1 MLEGLVAWVLNTYVG
16 EYVENLNTDQLSI
29 ALLQG
34 AVELENLPLKKDA
47 LRSLGLPL
55 EVRKGFIGKI
65 TLQIPLRRLR
75 SEPWVISM
83 ERLYLVAGPLQ
94 YTKYD
99 EEKERKYQQ
108 ERKAAMLEALEAKWQ
123 VIKQN
128 KQEGYG
134 ASWFSYGTSVAAN
147 ILENLQLKVQDV
159 HIRYEDDQL
168 NPACPFAFGVIIKK
182 LSAQSTDGTWAPK
195 FVSRYDA
202 DMMRKL
208 VDLQNFAMYLDTNA
222 VLLGDLTCSELADAL
237 HSDMYLSKA
246 TGQFKDHEYILS
258 PISAQAKM
266 TRNTS
271 VLPLRSP
278 VKPRITFDL
287 ILEKMGFMLN
297 DEQYKNIILMLK
309 EFDRYERRKPNL
321 KWRPL
326 VPVKESPRDWW
337 MYAISAKLHVIQEH
351 EKRRTKSYLIQR
363 VQDVLLYHKGYYLH
377 LAQENVDS
385 IMKTQISRIEAN
397 WSYEELRIVREL
409 AYHRVKQDGKLPKP
423 QSVERE
429 VEMPKVDVIQ
439 SQFKQQQQQESLFQ
453 RWFPGWAG
461 WYGGSVAAATKSQSG
476 TSLEEQTLASK
487 QTIGHHFT
495 EKDTEEP
502 PPKISKSDL
511 EQEIMGVLDYAEDK
525 SLLKRDMVFAKLNFC
540 LDSGSFKLLGSKESA
555 TTIGEKVCY
564 SIIELECTAI
574 NVMFE
579 SCPRTSAMK
588 FGISIGGL
596 VLLDKMTE
604 KTNFPCLI
612 GSKNKDHFISRT
624 KSEPLQHGI
633 GVSKVSGSK
642 SMPII
647 LDGSSEKNRQDS
659 KIFELMYEKNPVE
672 TNAKYR
678 FHLKTEP
685 LDLVYN
691 REAVERIQE
700 FFSTKRI
707 TALRSS
713 DLHLKSAAR
722 RQYEM
727 LKRQTREE
735 LKHTL
740 DQMLDGRNE
749 AGLKRWEIQL
759 DVSAPQ
765 IILPENFNDPST
777 SLVILDLGNVKLHNT
792 ALKSH
797 TVSFHSDMEDD
808 FHTPMSTPPNEP
820 ALDTNFGSLSQ
831 NLQLS
836 ELHNIFYERYSLE
849 LTDLQVMVGRM
860 KDNWRNTQFRGSTQL
875 HLVDKFSI
883 TLQLER
889 KLIFTNDPQWP
900 NITVSGTLPRL
911 TVHVNEQK
919 VQILHACMKLL
930 SQPIL
935 STPQPSS
942 NIISLS
948 SSTSGL
954 TIDESGQTI
963 SQEQTSESILDVSD
977 RKIKENMVESQL
989 LLMQFTINQVS
1000 LEIQSRERAVAE
1012 LQVSQVKANL
1022 TKRPFDTAMSLSIHS
1037 LLVVDALQQF
1047 GQDFELL
1054 VASHKSLVLDSTS
1067 GSLCGSDPVSP
1078 RCPGSPEETLNPLS
1092 STNSATHYAVQ
1103 EAVVRAYSMI
1113 SGGGYKSSGPSPGN
1127 PSGECTHSVS
1137 LTPDK
1142 EALIC
1147 LEFQIISP
1155 LSPSNAEGEGTLHIA
1170 NFQFNSLDII
1180 ANQETLVEIVSFLKM
1195 AVPSSKRTHSSKV
1208 LLAREKSITNERE
1221 RILSG
1226 PRLSRGNSKI
1236 EVTADFNRLSVLM
1249 MRIQED
1255 SQGLKMARKVATATL
1270 CGARLRASID
1280 NEIKMDGSL
1289 DGFHV
1294 FDITPEGQKH
1304 QIVFSLGQDTSDV
1317 KSAQIYSP
1325 IDMFKTASESVLLD
1339 DSEVDHKAFSLRL
1352 NKPRFER
1359 VDVSSSISDAE
1370 SITDT
1375 VKVKLKMASLCYTHS
1390 ARLIHELSQCVSEFK
1405 VYMTSVAD
1413 SIKNAAAEVAK
1424 GIVAKQQMFGH
1435 KTFHC
1440 STNSL
1445 DGLGTSQINLSQS
1458 EDETC
1463 ETEFL
1468 NKSSCLEDNLDDDEF
1483 NTKRC
1488 IVLKAHLESP
1498 VIVFPRSPI
1507 SSEVLVGHLGQISLS
1522 NSPSHNLRKFQDSIL
1537 MHDQEKNTVFVMVR
1551 NMNLYSVNLDN
1562 CENVGSSVLNLQ
1574 RLISVSCVNGVPI
1587 IHDTKIEVTID
1598 HIVPDVKVINLDTIN
1613 DFPLSEESASVIPDE
1628 SFQAQDSQI
1637 TLDFR
1642 ARIATPL
1649 NIVLSKQVYEQIL
1662 QTVENISYTE
1672 PKEFELNLR
1681 NLNADVVDGKTDSVR
1696 ITSLEGS
1703 SLGLKNLN
1711 SSDFSIGSTTRSRSG
1726 TSQSKFIT
1734 KKVKFEVPLFKVE
1747 MRGDFG
1753 EGEQGL
1759 VDLNLHEFSLNYYK
1773 NHPATTKFE
1782 LSLKSLVMDDLLE
1795 EQSSPHRQ
1803 IMVSKA
1809 PVRED
1814 SHINPKIFLSSS
1826 CPESMILAPI
1836 PILPPSLPTSFH
1848 NNLEG
1853 MSRLRPKLTQRSF
1866 SNRLSSR
1873 GPDYPS
1879 TPTCKPRHMTQEVKS
1894 RQGMDENLVHVNV
1907 LLVDKAS
1914 PEYYTKYKQTK
1925 RFIDVD
1931 FSCLE
1936 TTINLQTWVV
1946 LLDFL
1951 GLGAKVHDIRTMENP
1966 SKKQTEEKSGE
1977 SVPVQLTV
1985 NSEINLKIESLSIL
1999 LNKTDYELARA
2010 SISRLSSLV
2019 TLRDGN
2025 FAMLGQLGSMALSD
2039 LSPHGYLY
2047 RERFM
2052 TVGEQALEFDFFR
2065 YGVPDPWLHREYDA
2079 KLKLRMASVQYVHTN
2094 RFQSETL
2101 AFCQHFL
2108 QLQDILGRMRAAS
2121 DGKKIN
2127 ETAFHSP
2134 RLFLDVEAKSPIIII
2149 PHSSKTADVLVM
2161 DLGIFS
2167 VKNCF
2172 KMDGDEGTLKN
2183 KYAKEHEEKAQE
2195 QEKSSREQQQQRSRS
2210 TSQSNFLVGTDNS
2223 DIPQPMTQSLYDDL
2237 LPSGINR
2244 DPMTDSIYGRLDH
2257 DMRSEQGGSLITVR
2271 SVKSEIYNASDVEG
2285 SSIDYCTSDENS
2297 LIGISSDS
2305 AVFNPGVLNR
2315 SWGYPVATQSEPLQS
2330 SQMAADRR
2338 VTFACSQVLSVDSI
2352 FPSSDSDSGHV
2363 CLLDVMIIKL
2373 TDIDLYSA
2381 LRVEK
2386 RNYNYGHFS
2395 QDLEFP
2401 SCIIKKEGKPLKEK
2415 CLLELQV
2422 ERNLEGDLSHVVPDW
2437 RVSGALSSVHFT
2449 LDVTQYKLIR
2459 GILDHNFGE
2468 KLEMFQRPLMTH
2480 LQDPKIQTV
2489 LTGRVWKMISM
2500 VIDLHNVTVELLS
2513 QDQDPQHEQK
2523 SLARLDFIS
2532 SRLSYD
2538 SFSDQSKEVD
2548 LVSHEIVASDTRFK
2562 DVAHNQRHSVFEKI
2576 LLPTSET
2583 APDSL
2588 QMELHFRASKDGQCF
2603 LILLNNMKLMC
2614 IFDWLL
2620 LVHKFLMTNAE
2631 NPFQGG
2637 MQNQAADSA
2646 SHQTSM
2652 QSESEYLHTRSPL
2665 TTSGGIVTKR
2675 GPVIEQ
2681 TEIPFELKLNVTET
2695 QFVVVENMASSDT
2708 NAVVV
2713 KCTAV
2718 LSFRPK
2724 AQDKLLSCNLQRLE
2738 VFSCSLS
2745 AETDTA
2751 LSIVDPM
2758 TITVELNANPL
2769 PELSLS
2775 SSSGLQDAKNVDEQK
2790 LLMEVSFNTMNIR
2803 LSYNDLQLFLAIL
2816 NSLPKQTLQARQK
2829 GGSDLEKEDEA
2840 AGQIYGEFSIKKL
2853 EELGFERR
2861 DCIQALKESRGHV
2874 AEAAIWLTENAQI
2887 KHPARKDELNITGIE
2902 LRAMSICLCLIDDCK
2917 DVDVPLAEL
2926 GFSNVNFSQK
2936 LHPTEEGKAMFQIQG
2951 HYYNRRLSGW
2961 EPFLELWRC
2970 LTDWRNIG
2978 EGKDKKLAIQIVAP
2992 DVLNINLTPTLIELY
3007 NRTKVTWTEDYYMEK
3022 EDSQQSSGF
3031 RRRQPYTPFVICNQ
3045 TGCQLWFFTV
3055 TTTPS
3060 SVMSTSLQ
3068 KGQKEDE
3075 AYLQASKPRC
3085 VQPKEEVP
3093 FSFYQREKMRHKKT
3107 HSLSVNQLVVKVEG
3121 WKKLSPV
3128 SVDKVGI
3135 YFRYAEPE
3143 RPKAS
3148 NIMLVE
3154 RQPARIVFEV
3164 QQEGNARKVITLR
3177 SALIIK
3183 NKLDSPLEVG
3193 MKNQI
3198 IHGRYETFIVDRD
3211 KQMPVPLNY
3220 IYSELQMRPSN
3231 WLVGFCKTPVEWQ
3244 HVEKMGEIC
3253 DSFQT
3258 CENAG
3263 TEGKYRF
3270 CVSIR
3275 RENYPEE
3282 SAQDKSIPLPCHVL
3296 TVVPPLIVSNLLP
3309 IDMNYYLQN
3318 TDIKGTVRPG
3328 KDAQIHAFDIHE
3340 DIILGICLENFP
3352 HCRELM
3358 IPAGTTKYRVKLRL
3372 YDLKNRLL
3380 ELTVHILARPDGPVR
3395 LMISAPYW
3403 LINKSGLPLIFKQ
3416 DFLNEESAGQFD
3428 EHELARSVTPL
3439 LFSFSS
3445 KDSVYKCCMR
3455 IGNSVHGVTAKS
3467 QFSKGFSL
3475 DSGVGMCQLHVTP
3488 QQANKPDWL
3497 YYIGVDVQMGKGRY
3511 RKTNFVTFAPRY
3523 ELDNQSN
3530 HKLAIC
3536 QRQFT
3541 GYKSFS
3547 ADGYLTVFPKSKLP
3561 FHWPRVDLDQL
3572 LCVKTLDVEYG
3583 WSGGFRI
3590 DQVDSFH
3597 INMRDEKRNSFLMK
3611 VEIFQQ
3617 GPTFVVMFRN
3627 AEETP
3632 PPFRIDNLSEIPVLY
3647 FQGRI
3652 QDETLQAF
3660 VKPNTSLAY
3669 AWDEPTEDHILT
3681 LSVLNGTMASY
3692 SMDRLEEGEK
3702 LYYQNFIYIQAAATF
3717 QRRGHA
3723 ESDQEMK
3730 QLVMESTSGNY
3741 IVFKKKEA
3749 GNRNQLWRM
3758 TSSGMLEHEGSMPPS
3773 DPRKSTA
3780 FSQSR
3785 MVLDIA
3791 DLALQPGKPVPLILK
3806 KPDDRRKAMQTW
3818 NFTKSGLLCCSTGN
3832 LCVQAVPGLE
3842 DGAIAVLGPGPSINN
3857 PDEEILAHMIMSP
3870 EKLRPGSGV
3879 LLVRVIMDGPI
3890 RVLQIADMQQ
3900 RKVTRI
3906 HSKEEE
3912 DWEIYEEN
3920 LEPQSVGSQSKKVLN
3935 MELSLNLKGGIG
3947 ISLVNKVPE
3956 ELLYISLR
3964 NISFFY
3970 QASPTAITVDA
3981 SVIDF
3986 QVDNQLF
3993 GTSRPLFLYI
4003 SPTAKRDVPDNT
4015 PAIHVAAH
4023 KVPNHKWNA
4032 EIYKHLIISI
4042 RKLHI
4047 QIEERLLWK
4056 LFQFAEYSQAEIDMQ
4071 KIAAGEQE
4079 SEMATTPASAVQEK
4093 RYYFGNLKINTS
4105 WVMLSMLTVSRLS
4118 PELKIIKK
4126 STSIPLVNFEELKVL
4141 IDPFVRHNPFE
4152 PRSFL
4157 LREIKRHYVK
4167 EIKGQVMIK
4176 ILGSV
4181 NFLGNPAGFLSDMSE
4196 GISDLINDG
4205 NVAGLVKNVAH
4216 GVSNTAAKM
4225 TGSLS
4230 DTLNSLN
4237 MDAKHNEER
4246 DRLKLQH
4253 GSKSSDHLL
4262 AGIKGFGF
4270 GIYGGLTSL
4279 IKLPIEG
4286 GREEGVEGFVK
4297 GIGKGVIGT
4306 ITKPVSGILDLAS
4319 GAANAVRDTSRRSSH
4334 IQPSPVRKPR
4344 CCYGPG
4350 GLLQA
4355 YSEKKAK
4362 YQELLYEL
4370 NKNKYDEIFIVL
4382 EKLRSSPETISA
4394 LITSKQVYFLGRP
4407 DNDVFL
4413 HIPHE
4418 NLETC
4423 YSSEKDGRCY
4433 LEILM
4438 KSDGYESTTSLKHPQ
4453 IRCNSKL
4460 TAQKVCQQIM
4470 YAKSLYDEQ
4479 KHTLEVTEQLDDLDE

>member
-34 AVELENLPLKKDA
+34 AVELENLPLKRDA

-55 EVRKGFIGKI
+55 EVKNGFIGKI

-99 EEKERKYQQ
+99 EEKEKNNRQ

-123 VIKQN
+123 VIRQN

-168 NPACPFAFGVIIKK
+168 NPSCPFTFGVIIKR
-182 LSAQSTDGTWAPK
+182 LSAQSTDGTWVPK

-208 VDLQNFAMYLDTNA
+208 VDLQNFALYLDTNA
-222 VLLGDLTCSELADAL
+222 MLLGDLTCSELADAL
-237 HSDMYLSKA
+237 HSDMYLSKES
-246 TGQFKDHEYILS
+246 GQFKDHEYILS

-271 VLPLRSP
+271 ALPLRSP
-278 VKPRITFDL
+278 AKPRITFDL

-297 DEQYKNIILMLK
+297 DEQYKNIVLMLK
-309 EFDRYERRKPNL
+309 EFDRYERRKLNL

-326 VPVKESPRDWW
+326 VPVKESPKDWW
-337 MYAISAKLHVIQEH
+337 MYAISAKLHVIQEC

-363 VQDVLLYHKGYYLH
+363 VKDVLLYHKGYYLH

-385 IMKTQISRIEAN
+385 FMKTQISRIEAN
-397 WSYEELRIVREL
+397 WSYEELKIVREL

-423 QSVERE
+423 QSVEHE
-429 VEMPKVDVIQ
+429 VELPKVDITQ
-439 SQFKQQQQQESLFQ
+439 SQFKLQQQQQQQQESLFQ

-461 WYGGSVAAATKSQSG
+461 WYGVSAGAAAKSNSK
-476 TSLEEQTLASK
+476 TSIEHDTWASK
-487 QTIGHHFT
+487 QTIGQ
-495 EKDTEEP
+495 DIEES

-511 EQEIMGVLDYAEDK
+511 EQEIMVVLDYAEDK
-525 SLLKRDMVFAKLNFC
+525 SLLKRDTVFAKLNFC
-540 LDSGSFKLLGSKESA
+540 LDSGSFKLLGSKDSA
-555 TTIGEKVCY
+555 TTIGEKVYY

-633 GVSKVSGSK
+633 GVSKIAGSK
-642 SMPII
+642 SLPII
-647 LDGSSEKNRQDS
+647 LDDSTDKNGQDS

-678 FHLKTEP
+678 FHLKTKP

-691 REAVERIQE
+691 TEAVERVHE
-700 FFSTKRI
+700 FFSTRRI

-713 DLHLKSAAR
+713 DIYLKSAAR

-740 DQMLDGRNE
+740 DQMLDGGDE
-749 AGLKRWEIQL
+749 VGLKRWEIQL

-765 IILPENFNDPST
+765 IILPEKFNDPNT

-797 TVSFHSDMEDD
+797 SVSFHTDIEDD
-808 FHTPMSTPPNEP
+808 FRTPMSTPPNEP
-820 ALDTNFGSLSQ
+820 ALDNDSSSLSQ
-831 NLQLS
+831 DLQLS
-836 ELHNIFYERYSLE
+836 ELHNIFYERYTLE
-849 LTDLQVMVGRM
+849 LTDLQVMVGRI

-919 VQILHACMKLL
+919 VQILHACMKRL

-935 STPQPSS
+935 STSQTSS
-942 NIISLS
+942 NISQS

-954 TIDESGQTI
+954 TIDESGQTT
-963 SQEQTSESILDVSD
+963 SHEQTSESMLDVSD
-977 RKIKENMVESQL
+977 QKIKENMVESQL
-989 LLMQFTINQVS
+989 LLMQFTINQLS
-1000 LEIQSRERAVAE
+1000 LEIQSRDRAVAE
-1012 LQVSQVKANL
+1012 MQVSQVKANL

-1054 VASHKSLVLDSTS
+1054 VASHKNLVLDSTS
-1067 GSLCGSDPVSP
+1067 GSLCGSDPTSP
-1078 RCPGSPEETLNPLS
+1078 RCPDSPEETLHPLS
-1092 STNSATHYAVQ
+1092 SANITTHYAVQ
-1103 EAVVRAYSMI
+1103 EAVARAYSII
-1113 SGGGYKSSGPSPGN
+1113 SGGGYKSSGPS
-1127 PSGECTHSVS
+1127 SVDMTGECTHSVS
-1137 LTPDK
+1137 PTPDK

-1155 LSPSNAEGEGTLHIA
+1155 FSSSNAQGEGTLHIA

-1195 AVPSSKRTHSSKV
+1195 AVPSSKKSHSSKV
-1208 LLAREKSITNERE
+1208 LLAHETSVASERE
-1221 RILSG
+1221 RILLGSTQ
-1226 PRLSRGNSKI
+1226 SRGNSRL
-1236 EVTADFNRLSVLM
+1236 EVTADFNRLSILM
-1249 MRIQED
+1249 MRVQED

-1270 CGARLRASID
+1270 CGARFRASLD
-1280 NEIKMDGSL
+1280 SKIKMDGSL

-1294 FDITPEGQKH
+1294 FDITPESQKH
-1304 QIVFSLGQDTSDV
+1304 QIVFSLGQDTSGV
-1317 KSAQIYSP
+1317 KSAQTCSP

-1339 DSEVDHKAFSLRL
+1339 DSEVEHKAFSLKL
-1352 NKPRFER
+1352 TKPRFVR
-1359 VDVSSSISDAE
+1359 DVFSSISDAE

-1405 VYMTSVAD
+1405 DYMTSVAD
-1413 SIKNAAAEVAK
+1413 SIKNAATEVAK
-1424 GIVAKQQMFGH
+1424 GIVAKQQMFSH

-1440 STNSL
+1440 STTSL
-1445 DGLGTSQINLSQS
+1445 DGLGTSQGHLSQS
-1458 EDETC
+1458 KEETC

-1468 NKSSCLEDNLDDDEF
+1468 NKTTHLEDNLDDDVYH
-1483 NTKRC
+1483 TKRC

-1498 VIVFPRSPI
+1498 VIVFPRSPV

-1522 NSPSHNLRKFQDSIL
+1522 NSPSHNLRQFQDSIL
-1537 MHDQEKNTVFVMVR
+1537 MHDQEKNRVFVMVR
-1551 NMNLYSVNLDN
+1551 NMNLYSLNLDD
-1562 CENVGSSVLNLQ
+1562 CDNVGSSFLNLQ
-1574 RLISVSCVNGVPI
+1574 RQMSISCVNGVPI
-1587 IHDTKIEVTID
+1587 VHDTKIEVTID
-1598 HIVPDVKVINLDTIN
+1598 HIAPDVKVINLDAMN
-1613 DFPLSEESASVIPDE
+1613 DFPLSEDSTSVIQNE
-1628 SFQAQDSQI
+1628 SFQAQDSQL

-1642 ARIATPL
+1642 ARIATPF

-1662 QTVENISYTE
+1662 QTVENLSYTE
-1672 PKEFELNLR
+1672 PQYFEVNLGKV
-1681 NLNADVVDGKTDSVR
+1681 NANVVEGKTDSVR
-1696 ITSLEGS
+1696 VTSLEGS
-1703 SLGLKNLN
+1703 SLGLKDVN
-1711 SSDFSIGSTTRSRSG
+1711 SSEFSIGSTKRSKIG
-1726 TSQSKFIT
+1726 NSQLKFIT
-1734 KKVKFEVPLFKVE
+1734 KKLKFEVPLFKVE

-1773 NHPATTKFE
+1773 NHPATTSFE

-1809 PVRED
+1809 STREED
-1814 SHINPKIFLSSS
+1814 EIHIKPKIFLSSS
-1826 CPESMILAPI
+1826 CPENMILAPI
-1836 PILPPSLPTSFH
+1836 PIMPPSLPTSFH
-1848 NNLEG
+1848 NDLDD
-1853 MSRLRPKLTQRSF
+1853 MPTHRPKLTQQGF
-1866 SNRLSSR
+1866 SNKIPSR
-1873 GPDYPS
+1873 RPDYPD
-1879 TPTCKPRHMTQEVKS
+1879 TPPYKPRHMTEEVKS
-1894 RQGMDENLVHVNV
+1894 RHGEDENLVHVNV
-1907 LLVDKAS
+1907 LLVDRAS
-1914 PEYYTKYKQTK
+1914 PEYYTEYKQTK

-1936 TTINLQTWVV
+1936 ATINLQTWVV

-1951 GLGAKVHDIRTMENP
+1951 GLGAKVHDIRSMENP
-1966 SKKQTEEKSGE
+1966 SKRQTEEKSPE
-1977 SVPVQLTV
+1977 LVPVQPTV
-1985 NSEINLKIESLSIL
+1985 NSEIKLKVESLSIL

-2010 SISRLSSLV
+2010 SISRLSSTV
-2019 TLRDGN
+2019 TLREGN
-2025 FAMLGQLGSMALSD
+2025 FAMLGQLGSMSVSD

-2047 RERFM
+2047 KERFM

-2079 KLKLRMASVQYVHTN
+2079 KLKLRMASVRYVHTN

-2108 QLQDILGRMRAAS
+2108 QLQDVLGRMRAAS

-2134 RLFLDVEAKSPIIII
+2134 RLFLDVEAKSPIIIV

-2161 DLGIFS
+2161 DLGRFS

-2172 KMDGDEGTLKN
+2172 KMDGDEGTLKD
-2183 KYAKEHEEKAQE
+2183 KYAKEHEGKAQE
-2195 QEKSSREQQQQRSRS
+2195 QELFLQEQEASCQQRCRS
-2210 TSQSNFLVGTDNS
+2210 TSQSNFPVGTDNS

-2237 LPSGINR
+2237 LPSNINR
-2244 DPMTDSIYGRLDH
+2244 NPMTDSIYGKLDL
-2257 DMRSEQGGSLITVR
+2257 DMRSESLLSVGSV
-2271 SVKSEIYNASDVEG
+2271 VSEIYNDSDVEG
-2285 SSIDYCTSDENS
+2285 FSVDSCTSDGKS

-2305 AVFNPGVLNR
+2305 AVFNSGVLNR
-2315 SWGYPVATQSEPLQS
+2315 FQGYPVATQSEPLLS

-2338 VTFACSQVLSVDSI
+2338 VTFAYNRVMSVDST
-2352 FPSSDSDSGHV
+2352 FLSSDSDGHV
-2363 CLLDVMIIKL
+2363 CLLDVLIIKL
-2373 TDIDLYSA
+2373 TDMDLYSA

-2386 RNYNYGHFS
+2386 RNFNYGNLS

-2401 SCIIKKEGKPLKEK
+2401 SCIIRKEGKPLKEK
-2415 CLLELQV
+2415 CLLKLQV

-2449 LDVTQYKLIR
+2449 LDIAQYKLIR

-2489 LTGRVWKMISM
+2489 LTGRVYKMISM

-2562 DVAHNQRHSVFEKI
+2562 DAAHNQRHSVFEKI

-2588 QMELHFRASKDGQCF
+2588 QMELHFRSSKDGQRF

-2631 NPFQGG
+2631 NPFHEG
-2637 MQNQAADSA
+2637 MQNQAAY

-2652 QSESEYLHTRSPL
+2652 QFEGGYSRTHSPL

-2675 GPVIEQ
+2675 GPVVEQ
-2681 TEIPFELKLNVTET
+2681 TEVPFELKLNVTET

-2708 NAVVV
+2708 NAVVL

-2718 LSFRPK
+2718 MSFRPK

-2775 SSSGLQDAKNVDEQK
+2775 SSSGLQDTKHVDERK

-2829 GGSDLEKEDEA
+2829 GGSDIEMEDEA
-2840 AGQIYGEFSIKKL
+2840 SGQRYGEFPIKEL
-2853 EELGFERR
+2853 EELGFERK
-2861 DCIQALKESRGHV
+2861 DCIQALKESRGQV
-2874 AEAAIWLTENAQI
+2874 AEAAIWLTENVQI
-2887 KHPARKDELNITGIE
+2887 KQPARKDELNITGIE
-2902 LRAMSICLCLIDDCK
+2902 LRAVSICLCLIDDCK

-2936 LHPTEEGKAMFQIQG
+2936 LLPTEEGKAMFQIQG

-2970 LTDWRNIG
+2970 HTDWRNIG

-3022 EDSQQSSGF
+3022 EDSHLPIGF
-3031 RRRQPYTPFVICNQ
+3031 RRRQPYTPFVIRNQ

-3060 SVMSTSLQ
+3060 SVMSTSPQQ

-3148 NIMLVE
+3148 NIMVVE

-3211 KQMPVPLNY
+3211 KQLPVPLNY
-3220 IYSELQMRPSN
+3220 VYSELQMRPSN
-3231 WLVGFCKTPVEWQ
+3231 WLVGFCKTSVEWQ
-3244 HVEKMGEIC
+3244 HVQKMGEIC
-3253 DSFQT
+3253 DSFQF
-3258 CENAG
+3258 CENSGA
-3263 TEGKYRF
+3263 EEKYRF

-3275 RENYPEE
+3275 KENYPEE
-3282 SAQDKSIPLPCHVL
+3282 NAQDETIRLPGHVL
-3296 TVVPPLIVSNLLP
+3296 TVIPPLIISNLLP

-3318 TDIKGTVRPG
+3318 TEIKGTVRPG
-3328 KDAQIHAFDIHE
+3328 KDAQIHAFDIGE
-3340 DIILGICLENFP
+3340 DIILGVNLENFP

-3380 ELTVHILARPDGPVR
+3380 ELMVHILARPNGPVR

-3403 LINKSGLPLIFKQ
+3403 LINKSGLPLIFRQ
-3416 DFLNEESAGQFD
+3416 DFSNDESAGQFD

-3445 KDSVYKCCMR
+3445 KDSTYKCCMR
-3455 IGNSVHGVTAKS
+3455 IGNSVHGATGKS
-3467 QFSKGFSL
+3467 HFSKGFSL
-3475 DSGVGMCQLHVTP
+3475 DSGIGMCQLHVTP
-3488 QQANKPDWL
+3488 QQANKPDWLVNLQQDVKDRFLLNRSFDLLQL

-3530 HKLAIC
+3530 QKLAIC

-3541 GYKSFS
+3541 EYKGFS
-3547 ADGYLTVFPKSKLP
+3547 ADSCLIVFPKSKLP

-3572 LCVKTLDVEYG
+3572 LCVKMLDLENG

-3597 INMRDEKRNSFLMK
+3597 INMRDEKRNSFLLK

-3632 PPFRIDNLSEIPVLY
+3632 PPFRIDNLSEVPVLY
-3647 FQGRI
+3647 YQGRN
-3652 QDETLQAF
+3652 QEETLQAI
-3660 VKPNTSLAY
+3660 VKPHTSLPY
-3669 AWDEPTEDHILT
+3669 AWDKPTEDHILT
-3681 LSVLNGTMASY
+3681 LSVINGTMASY

-3717 QRRGHA
+3717 QRD
-3723 ESDQEMK
+3723 ESDLEMK

-3741 IVFKKKEA
+3741 IVFKRKEM

-3780 FSQSR
+3780 YSQSR

-3818 NFTKSGLLCCSTGN
+3818 NFTK
-3832 LCVQAVPGLE
+3832 
-3842 DGAIAVLGPGPSINN
+3842 
-3857 PDEEILAHMIMSP
+3857 
-3870 EKLRPGSGV
+3870 
-3879 LLVRVIMDGPI
+3879 
-3890 RVLQIADMQQ
+3890 
-3900 RKVTRI
+3900 
-3906 HSKEEE
+3906 
-3912 DWEIYEEN
+3912 
-3920 LEPQSVGSQSKKVLN
+3920 
-3935 MELSLNLKGGIG
+3935 
-3947 ISLVNKVPE
+3947 
-3956 ELLYISLR
+3956 
-3964 NISFFY
+3964 
-3970 QASPTAITVDA
+3970 
-3981 SVIDF
+3981 
-3986 QVDNQLF
+3986 
-3993 GTSRPLFLYI
+3993 
-4003 SPTAKRDVPDNT
+4003 
-4015 PAIHVAAH
+4015 
-4023 KVPNHKWNA
+4023 
-4032 EIYKHLIISI
+4032 
-4042 RKLHI
+4042 
-4047 QIEERLLWK
+4047 
-4056 LFQFAEYSQAEIDMQ
+4056 
-4071 KIAAGEQE
+4071 
-4079 SEMATTPASAVQEK
+4079 
-4093 RYYFGNLKINTS
+4093 
-4105 WVMLSMLTVSRLS
+4105 
-4118 PELKIIKK
+4118 
-4126 STSIPLVNFEELKVL
+4126 
-4141 IDPFVRHNPFE
+4141 
-4152 PRSFL
+4152 
-4157 LREIKRHYVK
+4157 
-4167 EIKGQVMIK
+4167 
-4176 ILGSV
+4176 
-4181 NFLGNPAGFLSDMSE
+4181 
-4196 GISDLINDG
+4196 
-4205 NVAGLVKNVAH
+4205 
-4216 GVSNTAAKM
+4216 
-4225 TGSLS
+4225 
-4230 DTLNSLN
+4230 
-4237 MDAKHNEER
+4237 
-4246 DRLKLQH
+4246 
-4253 GSKSSDHLL
+4253 
-4262 AGIKGFGF
+4262 
-4270 GIYGGLTSL
+4270 
-4279 IKLPIEG
+4279 
-4286 GREEGVEGFVK
+4286 
-4297 GIGKGVIGT
+4297 
-4306 ITKPVSGILDLAS
+4306 
-4319 GAANAVRDTSRRSSH
+4319 
-4334 IQPSPVRKPR
+4334 
-4344 CCYGPG
+4344 
-4350 GLLQA
+4350 
-4355 YSEKKAK
+4355 
-4362 YQELLYEL
+4362 
-4370 NKNKYDEIFIVL
+4370 
-4382 EKLRSSPETISA
+4382 
-4394 LITSKQVYFLGRP
+4394 
-4407 DNDVFL
+4407 
-4413 HIPHE
+4413 
-4418 NLETC
+4418 
-4423 YSSEKDGRCY
+4423 
-4433 LEILM
+4433 
-4438 KSDGYESTTSLKHPQ
+4438 
-4453 IRCNSKL
+4453 
-4460 TAQKVCQQIM
+4460 
-4470 YAKSLYDEQ
+4470 
-4479 KHTLEVTEQLDDLDE
+4479 